1 MLVEDLLSH
10 TGALPTAGGD
20 AKTAAQRLD
29 IGVTRVRGGAD
40 LAFGDGMAETDVH
53 GVISPSAVW
62 VAARLST

>member
-29 IGVTRVRGGAD
+29 TGVARVRGGAD
-40 LAFGDGMAETDVH
+40 LAFGDGMAKTDVH
-53 GVISPSAVW
+53 GVMSPSAVW
-62 VAARLST
+62 VAARRST